1 MKVKVHQVIEL
12 SNKLTNYYQQLNQ
25 LKGREFLFTILENIN
40 LLNIEIEKINKMIEG
55 SDEYNEYQ
63 NKRINICNEFAEKD
77 EDGNPVKIMN
87 NDVEEFKIDRED
99 KDFIEKIQTLQEEY
113 KDSIADYLKKIDKY
127 NNHLNDDVE
136 IDFKQIL
143 LDDVPEDITFELLS
157 VINLFVIK

>member
-12 SNKLTNYYQQLNQ
+12 SNNLTNYYQQLNQ
-25 LKGREFLFTILENIN
+25 LKGRKFLFTILENIN

-77 EDGNPVKIMN
+77 EDDNPVKIMN

-99 KDFIEKIQTLQEEY
+99 NDFIEKIQTLQEEY
-113 KDSIADYLKKIDKY
+113 KDSIADYFKKIDKY

>member
-25 LKGREFLFTILENIN
+25 LKGREFLFTILENIT
-40 LLNIEIEKINKMIEG
+40 LLNVEIEKINKMIEG

-99 KDFIEKIQTLQEEY
+99 NDFIEKIQTLQEEY